1 MGTPTVCSSLGST
14 AFLEFPDSFRLGD
27 EHNKVRNSGNYRKL
41 SDFGDPSPSLQEN
54 EDCDQMSEAEKG
66 LAGIRGG
73 VDLYGNAE
81 SFLMHDD
88 IFMENLDVAE
98 GWGVKTDELPVM
110 GSDDDEEERSYGHG
124 SEEDTNRGVVGVDV
138 QNSRASSSL
147 FEANIIGH
155 EEVSVFHRGFEN
167 FDGKLEASGLHSGFT
182 YDAAES
188 GGCLDGCDTSSR
200 NDHSEDDH
208 SMFGGE
214 TDTEEKID
222 SYSMSNLPQFSK
234 KHDENENKF
243 LMGSAVAFGSDD
255 WDDFVFQ
262 TEANSLDSVVQD
274 DFQVEKKQNFEV
286 ENGVLA
292 AASLSPAKFSS
303 VSSTMQPEEAKSAL
317 VYNKQG
323 RNGVSAKSTTSS
335 TVDPFTLLTNCK
347 GEEGEHPKSPHTEI
361 SQSHGVDES
370 AECHNSVLQEVP
382 FKDCLENREGKLDQN
397 HQCTSTEEGTQ
408 THASSMDSESTTL
421 HLEPFSSSASGE
433 HSEDTKAV
441 DLELNEFYDEVVH
454 DMEEILLDS
463 GESSGFALGN
473 RIYQSYIPLVSRDG
487 GSTASTSGTDDAYP
501 VIQHPWRISGVE
513 VIGARQKNGNVSLS
527 ERILGVKEYTVYKIR
542 VWSGEE
548 SWDVERRF
556 RDFCTLHR
564 RLKKSFAEQGRVL
577 PSPWSSIERES
588 IKVFGSASPD
598 VITGRSV
605 LIQDCLQSVLH
616 SRFSSGPLNA
626 LICFLSPSQD
636 IPNSP
641 DSDTN
646 VPRSPPYLRDT
657 SKGDISTFGKTIS
670 LIVQNRPFK
679 SVKQLLDEQH
689 YACAGCYM
697 NFGDGKSRIQE
708 LVQTLGWGKPRLCEY
723 SGQLYCSSCH
733 TNDTAVLPAR
743 VLHCWDFN
751 HYSVSQLAKSYLES
765 IRDQPMLCVSAV
777 NPVLFSKVPAL
788 QHVTNIRK
796 RIGAMLPFVRCSFRG
811 SIYKGVGSRRYL
823 LESSD
828 FFALRDLI
836 DLSKGVFAALPVMVE
851 TISRKITEHI
861 TEQCLICCD
870 VGVPCNARQ
879 HCDDLSSLIF
889 PFQEGEVERCKSCK
903 SVFHKK
909 CFKKISTCPCGTQLN
924 PEPESNATIR
934 NQSITNDGSST
945 LELSGKRPDSSKG
958 FLSALFPKVKSPRSS
973 GSREQGHKHSDTVIL
988 MGSLPSN
995 TL

>member
-1 MGTPTVCSSLGST
+1 MINGEGTGENLSAAVDSHCDPPDHDSLLSPKSDGGDVLTDYSSCESEYERYCSANSAMGTPTVCSSLGST
-14 AFLEFPDSFRLGD
+14 AFLEFPDTFRLGD

-41 SDFGDPSPSLQEN
+41 SDFGGPSPSLQEN

-98 GWGVKTDELPVM
+98 GWRVKTDELPVM
-110 GSDDDEEERSYGHG
+110 GSDDDEEERSCSRD
-124 SEEDTNRGVVGVDV
+124 SEEDTNRGVVGVEV
-138 QNSRASSSL
+138 ENSGASSSL

-155 EEVSVFHRGFEN
+155 EEVPVFHRGFEN

-188 GGCLDGCDTSSR
+188 GGCLDGCETSSR

-222 SYSMSNLPQFSK
+222 SYYMSNLPQFSK

-255 WDDFVFQ
+255 WDDFVYQ

-274 DFQVEKKQNFEV
+274 DFKVEKKQNSEV
-286 ENGVLA
+286 ENGFLA
-292 AASLSPAKFSS
+292 AASLIPAKFSS
-303 VSSTMQPEEAKSAL
+303 NVITQFYKRFPLK
-317 VYNKQG
+317 
-323 RNGVSAKSTTSS
+323 
-335 TVDPFTLLTNCK
+335 
-347 GEEGEHPKSPHTEI
+347 I
-361 SQSHGVDES
+361 
-370 AECHNSVLQEVP
+370 VL
-382 FKDCLENREGKLDQN
+382 KTG
-397 HQCTSTEEGTQ
+397 
-408 THASSMDSESTTL
+408 
-421 HLEPFSSSASGE
+421 
-433 HSEDTKAV
+433 KAV

-473 RIYQSYIPLVSRDG
+473 KIYQSYIPLVSRDG

-501 VIQHPWRISGVE
+501 VIQHPWRISAVE

-556 RDFCTLHR
+556 RDFCTLYR
-564 RLKKSFAEQGRVL
+564 RLKKSFAEQGR
-577 PSPWSSIERES
+577 
-588 IKVFGSASPD
+588 
-598 VITGRSV
+598 
-605 LIQDCLQSVLH
+605 
-616 SRFSSGPLNA
+616 
-626 LICFLSPSQD
+626 D

-641 DSDTN
+641 DSGTN

-924 PEPESNATIR
+924 PEPESNATRR

-945 LELSGKRPDSSKG
+945 LELLGKRPDSSKG